1 MINIEDELK
10 KKNIL
15 DLQFQKYLNIS
26 STSII
31 VAFTYLIGVGIA
43 LLTERI
49 SYNKV
54 SISALAIISIG
65 LLGACAIFF
74 FNSLYHLK
82 NIPRV
87 VKDL

>member
-1 MINIEDELK
+1 MEEATK

-31 VAFTYLIGVGIA
+31 IAFTYLIGVGIA
-43 LLTERI
+43 FLTEKITFNRT
-49 SYNKV
+49 
-54 SISALAIISIG
+54 SISALIIISIS

-82 NIPRV
+82 NIPKV